1 MLKNIFGKSK
11 IRLGVTGFARTG
23 KTVFIG
29 SLSHALLTADSRDKK
44 GGLGPLSQ
52 FAPYE
57 KKSFRCASVR
67 NDIHTDLPQFPLR
80 QVRDSLGG
88 KSARWPVPTEG
99 ISHLVLKL
107 DCFIKTRFF
116 DYEKEVLLD
125 LIDYPGE
132 WIADFPML
140 EQDYH
145 TWSDHMMIRSKKG
158 GRAALCEEFTDA
170 VSNTNLDDEDEDAV
184 SRLAELWE
192 KYLIDAS
199 EKGLVF
205 NQPGRL
211 LRPDNL
217 RASPVLRLFPLP
229 VAKRNG
235 KLGDKMSDRF
245 EEYKKK
251 VIKPFY
257 EDYFAKIDRQI
268 VLVDILKTLQL
279 GEEAFNELIDAL
291 RSVLKAFRYGKS
303 NKLWDWLT
311 GHNTTH
317 LLFAVTK
324 ADHVVRGD
332 RANLINFLKAVV
344 QLIDEDNHLKS
355 SVDKWDIMGIAS
367 VQATEDR
374 MTVKTPK
381 REVLYGKPSSAEKPG
396 AWDPGGVPLDV
407 PPDWDNLGF
416 EFFQF
421 DPGPMPHALTEGFPA
436 INLGK
441 ALDFLIGEDLI

>member
-1 MLKNIFGKSK
+1 MLGKTK
-11 IRLGVTGFARTG
+11 IKLGVTGFARTG

-29 SLSHALLTADSRDKK
+29 SLSHALLTVDSRDNKN
-44 GGLGPLSQ
+44 GLGPLSQ

-57 KKSFRCASVR
+57 KNSFRCASVR
-67 NDIHTDLPQFPLR
+67 NDIHTNLPQFPLR

-88 KSARWPVPTEG
+88 KSAQWPVPTEG

-107 DCFIKTRFF
+107 ECLIKTRLI
-116 DYEKEVLLD
+116 DYEKEVQLD

-145 TWSDHMMIRSKKG
+145 TWSDHMMLRSEKG
-158 GRAALCEEFTDA
+158 TRTEICREFTKA
-170 VSNTNLDDEDEDAV
+170 VRETNAGEVNEDTV
-184 SRLAELWE
+184 SRLSELWE
-192 KYLIDAS
+192 QYLMSAS
-199 EKGLVF
+199 KKGLVF

-229 VAKRNG
+229 VANRNG
-235 KLGDKMSDRF
+235 ALGQKMSERF

-257 EDYFAKIDRQI
+257 EDYFSKIDRQI
-268 VLVDILKTLQL
+268 VLVDILRTLQL

-291 RSVLKAFRYGKS
+291 RSVLKAFRYGRS

-332 RANLINFLKAVV
+332 RANLRNFLKSVV
-344 QLIDEDNHLKS
+344 RLIDEDNQLKS
-355 SVDKWDIMGIAS
+355 SVDKWEIMEIAS

-374 MTVKTPK
+374 MTVKAPK
-381 REVLYGKPSSAEKPG
+381 REVLYGKPSSAETPG
-396 AWDPGGVPLDV
+396 AWDPGGVPLDI
-407 PPDWDNLGF
+407 PPDWENLGF

-441 ALDFLIGEDLI
+441 ALDFLIGEDLM